1 LVFPLANRTATMVR
15 SLPVAVLLAVTV
27 RSAAYVGDNLGYGG
41 KSTCVPGYDTD
52 CTESYVNP
60 APAPAPIIN
69 ILGPAPAPSPID
81 EVFSTGAP
89 SCKLEIPSECQFPF
103 TYKGLEYTTCT
114 GVDAVKTM
122 WCSVERK
129 YEGHWR
135 QCKDPCH
142 NKWPVKLIASTAIA
156 GTVAAAGLGLI
167 AAAVHK
173 GAQSQ
178 TVTAAPAGSATT
190 AAAFMLKEPVSL
202 VPGGVAVGVME
213 TVVSEPARRMNG
225 LGRQLQGTTAGPIMV
240 EVDVPVGVLAGSYKP
255 TMGPAEANQ
264 HLVWLMV
271 GIGLVICCVGCLC
284 SIAVAHAA
292 GFGKKK
298 KRAVDPSD
306 NQAGYPQAYDAE

>member
-1 LVFPLANRTATMVR
+1 MVR

-27 RSAAYVGDNLGYGG
+27 RSSAYAGDNLGYGG
-41 KSTCVPGYDTD
+41 QSTCVPGYDSD
-52 CTESYVNP
+52 CTP
-60 APAPAPIIN
+60 
-69 ILGPAPAPSPID
+69 GPAPAPSPPIINILD
-81 EVFSTGAP
+81 PAPAPSPEPFAPEPEVFSTDAP
-89 SCKLEIPSECQFPF
+89 SCKLEIPAECVFPF

-114 GVDAVKTM
+114 GVDAVRTM
-122 WCSVERK
+122 WCSVEQK

-142 NKWPVKLIASTAIA
+142 NKWPVKLIASTALA
-156 GTVAAAGLGLI
+156 GSVAAAGLGLI

-173 GAQSQ
+173 GAQK
-178 TVTAAPAGSATT
+178 TTAAPTGTT
-190 AAAFMLKEPVSL
+190 APAFVLKEPVSA

-213 TVVSEPARRMNG
+213 QIVAEPARRMNG
-225 LGRQLQGTTAGPIMV
+225 LGSSRQLQGAATPIPV
-240 EVDVPVGVLAGSYKP
+240 EIDVPVGVLVGSNKP

-264 HLVWLMV
+264 HLGLLIV